1 MITHLIYTG
10 LHEYEQRK
18 ASTNGPDN
26 RVHTEACIKQ
36 CQMSY
41 KYIVNKLITYIEV
54 FICRLR
60 LVLCGVRERL
70 FVAHNKD
77 FGASV
82 NSIKTWHT
90 KCDNNY
96 Y

>member
-60 LVLCGVRERL
+60 LVRMSMWC
-70 FVAHNKD
+70 A
-77 FGASV
+77 
-82 NSIKTWHT
+82 
-90 KCDNNY
+90 
-96 Y
+96 